1 MSNPQQTHG
10 AFSWCELQT
19 SDPQKATAFYVD
31 VLGWETEQMA
41 MPMGDYTLLKAGGQP
56 VGGVMQQPDGP
67 TQWAS
72 YVTVDDVDASV
83 TRAIAKGATLIA
95 EAMDVPGVG
104 RMAGFIDPFGAT
116 LWVITYESV
125 SKQKAEAA

>member
-19 SDPQKATAFYVD
+19 AKSAEATAFYVE
-31 VLGWETEQMA
+31 VLGWETESMA
-41 MPMGDYTLLKAGGQP
+41 MPMGSYTLLKAGGQP
-56 VGGVMQQPDGP
+56 VGGVMQQDQGP

-83 TRAIAKGATLIA
+83 AKAVSKGAKVIA
-95 EAMDVPGVG
+95 EAMNVPGVG
-104 RMAGFIDPFGAT
+104 RMAGFVDPFGAM
-116 LWVITYESV
+116 LWVITYEARE
-125 SKQKAEAA
+125 QQDAAAA

>member
-19 SDPQKATAFYVD
+19 SQTEQATAFYVD
-31 VLGWETEQMA
+31 VLGWETESMDL
-41 MPMGDYTLLKAGGQP
+41 PMGPYTLLKAGGQP
-56 VGGVMQQPDGP
+56 VGGVMHQENGP

-72 YVTVDDVDASV
+72 YVTVDDVDASLKK
-83 TRAIAKGATLIA
+83 ALDKGAKLVA

-104 RMAGFIDPFGAT
+104 RMAGFVDPFGAI
-116 LWVITYESV
+116 LWVITYEA
-125 SKQKAEAA
+125 KEEAAAA

>member
-19 SDPQKATAFYVD
+19 PQSDQATAFYVD
-31 VLGWETEQMA
+31 VLGWETETMDL
-41 MPMGDYTLLKAGGQP
+41 PMGPYTLLKAGGQP
-56 VGGVMQQPDGP
+56 VGGVMTQADGP

-72 YVTVDDVDASV
+72 YVTVDDVDASL
-83 TRAIAKGATLIA
+83 AKALDKGAKLIA

-104 RMAGFIDPFGAT
+104 RMAGFIDPFGAM
-116 LWVITYESV
+116 LWVITYEA
-125 SKQKAEAA
+125 KEEAAAA